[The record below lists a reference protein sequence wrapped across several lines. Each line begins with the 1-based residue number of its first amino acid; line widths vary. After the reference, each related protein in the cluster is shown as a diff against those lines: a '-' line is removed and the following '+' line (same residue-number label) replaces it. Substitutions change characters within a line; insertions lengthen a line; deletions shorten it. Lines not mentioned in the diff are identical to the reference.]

1 VTTGYDIPGQQLVT
15 QLAEGLKDLDAL
27 QAPEWAAY
35 AKTATHKERAPVQ
48 RDWWY
53 HRAASVLRKLYLHGP
68 IGTER
73 LARHYSG
80 AKDGGSKP
88 YHSHPGGRK
97 VLRTI
102 MQQLEVAGLVTAN
115 KGRGRTVSPQG
126 QSLLN
131 NMAYAVKKEMEPNVE
146 RLERY

>member
-1 VTTGYDIPGQQLVT
+1 MTTGYDVPGQQLVNR
-15 QLAEGLKDLDAL
+15 LAEGLKDLDAL

-35 AKTATHKERAPVQ
+35 AKTAAHKERAPVQ
-48 RDWWY
+48 RDWWH
-53 HRAASVLRKLYLHGP
+53 HRAASVLRKLYLYGP

-73 LARHYSG
+73 LARLYSG
-80 AKDGGSKP
+80 ANDRGSKP
-88 YHSHPGGRK
+88 CRSHPGGRK

-115 KGRGRTVSPQG
+115 RGRGRMVSPQG
-126 QSLLN
+126 QSLLDN
-131 NMAYAVKKEMEPNVE
+131 TAYAVKKEMEPNVE